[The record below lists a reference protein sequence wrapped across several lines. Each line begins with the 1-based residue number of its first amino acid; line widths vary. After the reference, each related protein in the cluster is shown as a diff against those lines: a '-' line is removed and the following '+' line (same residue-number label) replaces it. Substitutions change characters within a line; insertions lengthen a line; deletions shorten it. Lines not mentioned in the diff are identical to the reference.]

1 MTTETAESL
10 EMSACVSK
18 TLKSK
23 FLLLTFQLQV
33 TD

>member
-1 MTTETAESL
+1 MTAETAESL
-10 EMSACVSK
+10 ETSVCVSK
-18 TLKSK
+18 TPKSK